1 MVLRGSGGVGLLGV
15 FPGHSLSSTLG
26 ERPTDPN
33 PKLRFSRED
42 FYPFDGS
49 RIAFS
54 RTARPVTATVR
65 DSKKEKATWE
75 TSLIG
80 RRFAILPRRIAVSF
94 PSAKRETH
102 GGTPTVPEKLEISYR
117 HLWAAQGVK
126 RGLGTNKGTRG
137 LRFERD
143 NLGAQPPTVP
153 PFARSRS
160 WRRTDDDDVGDAAAG
175 RAGARRAPCDAARAP
190 ASTRGRCPR

>member
-1 MVLRGSGGVGLLGV
+1 MMMMTDVLMIEPRK
-15 FPGHSLSSTLG
+15 STLG
-26 ERPTDPN
+26 ATD
-33 PKLRFSRED
+33 RSCATCEVEG

-54 RTARPVTATVR
+54 RTARRVTGTVR
-65 DSKKEKATWE
+65 DSKKRKWRCRNVVDWPALRDSAASDR
-75 TSLIG
+75 SLISV
-80 RRFAILPRRIAVSF
+80 RET
-94 PSAKRETH
+94 ETH
-102 GGTPTVPEKLEISYR
+102 GGTLTVPEKLEISYR

-175 RAGARRAPCDAARAP
+175 RAGARRAPRDAARAP